1 MPLYDYGCP
10 ECGNE
15 IEVFHKMDER
25 VRQVCIDCNVPMQ
38 KLLSTGFI
46 KRPDAGWVK
55 DINGTI
61 NDLGEAK
68 AGRQEYIET
77 REQARKH
84 INKVYSDP
92 HPRVQELRKRYLE
105 RY

>member
-1 MPLYDYGCP
+1 MPLYDYQCVY
-10 ECGNE
+10 CQVT

-25 VRQVCIDCNVPMQ
+25 VRMICIECKNPFQ
-38 KLLSTGFI
+38 KLLNTGLY
-46 KRPDAGWVK
+46 KRPDAEWVK

-61 NDLGEAK
+61 NDLGEAQ

-77 REQARKH
+77 REQARAHIERVYADKH
-84 INKVYSDP
+84 P
-92 HPRVQELRKRYLE
+92 AVQKLRQRYLE